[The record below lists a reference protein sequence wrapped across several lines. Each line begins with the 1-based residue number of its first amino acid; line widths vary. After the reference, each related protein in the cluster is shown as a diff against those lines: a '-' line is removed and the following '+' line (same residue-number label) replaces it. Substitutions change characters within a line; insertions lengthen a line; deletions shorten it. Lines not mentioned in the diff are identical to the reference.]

1 MKRPHTNLKVWSESM
16 ILVKDIYHLTAN
28 ISSNEKFGLTGQLKR
43 TVISIPANIAE
54 GAARQTK
61 KEFKHFLYISRDSLN
76 EVDTLVKLS
85 AQSDFVQKKLKKKYL
100 EIINKMS
107 ALLNGLIKLF
117 TPNLITLKGY
127 WRNINIASKTLK
139 EGLKLTAKHMKN
151 ATSQREPLAPSADN
165 YFEKENALFTVQ
177 YEVLPV
183 PAIGRYKL
191 QMKSMTDSL

>member
-1 MKRPHTNLKVWSESM
+1 M

-85 AQSDFVQKKLKKKYL
+85 AQSDFVQK
-100 EIINKMS
+100 S
-107 ALLNGLIKLF
+107 
-117 TPNLITLKGY
+117 
-127 WRNINIASKTLK
+127 LK
-139 EGLKLTAKHMKN
+139 EIFRK
-151 ATSQREPLAPSADN
+151 
-165 YFEKENALFTVQ
+165 
-177 YEVLPV
+177 
-183 PAIGRYKL
+183 
-191 QMKSMTDSL
+191 